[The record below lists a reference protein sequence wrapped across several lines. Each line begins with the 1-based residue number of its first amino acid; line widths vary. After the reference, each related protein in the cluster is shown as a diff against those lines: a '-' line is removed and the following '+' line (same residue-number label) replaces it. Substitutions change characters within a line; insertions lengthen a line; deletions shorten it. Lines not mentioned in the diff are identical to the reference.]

1 MKDYLKDFQIFS
13 NNLSK
18 IQLLQL
24 VMHALVNMVC
34 AYAWA
39 WSWSSLSS
47 SSLIIQPSSS
57 ASYLSSSR
65 LSQNISSMSGPSSR
79 CRWVGVHV
87 GRYPCIVKWA
97 LLRKVLHTQE
107 KGEYRSPRDMHGD
120 NYNEAPIYIHFLN
133 KTYLV
138 PC

>member
-47 SSLIIQPSSS
+47 SSLIIQSSS
-57 ASYLSSSR
+57 RASSVSSSR
-65 LSQNISSMSGPSSR
+65 LIPNVTSMSSPSSR
-79 CRWVGVHV
+79 CMWVGMYV

-97 LLRKVLHTQE
+97 LLRKVLHTQRKASTGPQGTCME
-107 KGEYRSPRDMHGD
+107 TITMKHL
-120 NYNEAPIYIHFLN
+120 YIFIF
-133 KTYLV
+133 
-138 PC
+138 